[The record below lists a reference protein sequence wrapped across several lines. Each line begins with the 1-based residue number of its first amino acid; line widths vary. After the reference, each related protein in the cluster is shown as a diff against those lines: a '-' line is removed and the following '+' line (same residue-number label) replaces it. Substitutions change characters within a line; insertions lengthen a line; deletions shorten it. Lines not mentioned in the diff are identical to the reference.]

1 MIKPSH
7 PELFQHLKN
16 SIENKLEWGETAN
29 WSTADFEKLSDKI
42 QEKTGVILSV
52 STLKRI
58 FGRIDYQSKPALTTL
73 NTLAQYLGYEDWRA
87 FHNAYAQ
94 KEIPQAQVLSK
105 STFEPQVSAQK
116 KYGPVF
122 IIAISSVLVLVLVGL
137 FGYRFVQKK
146 KQFNSSTFRFS
157 SKTML
162 TQGLPN
168 SVVFDYDASA
178 ANENDS
184 VFIAQ
189 SWDTSRKMQV
199 DRNGKHHSAIYYYPG
214 YFRAKLIIG
223 NKIVHEHDIQIKT
236 DGWLGVVEA
245 AWGKEP
251 LYFKKDEI
259 ALPHEIAVTQE
270 LLKSYKID
278 LLPEAPPVRFY
289 NQKNMTGVMTNN
301 FSFETDIKTGT
312 GGSGN
317 SCQRVE
323 VLLQS
328 KNDIFIVPLV
338 NTACIGDIALTAGGF
353 YTDSKQDDLSGFG
366 CDLSE
371 WTKLK
376 IVCKNQQIRF
386 WINDKP
392 VYATTIKNTPTEI
405 VGLQYRFKG
414 AGFIR
419 NTRLSGPD
427 MKDINF

>member
-1 MIKPSH
+1 MIKSSH

-16 SIENKLEWGETAN
+16 SIENKLEWGETSN
-29 WSTADFEKLSDKI
+29 WSTADFEKLSEKI
-42 QEKTGVILSV
+42 QEKTGVILSI

-87 FHNAYAQ
+87 FRNAYVQ
-94 KEIPQAQVLSK
+94 KEISQNQVFSK
-105 STFEPQVSAQK
+105 STFEPQVSVQK
-116 KYGPVF
+116 KYGSVF
-122 IIAISSVLVLVLVGL
+122 IIGISSVIVLVVVLL
-137 FGYRFVQKK
+137 FGNRFVQKK
-146 KQFNSSTFRFS
+146 KHFDGSAFHFS

-178 ANENDS
+178 ASEDDS

-189 SWDTSRKMQV
+189 SWDTSRKTQV
-199 DRNGKHHSAIYYYPG
+199 DRNDKHHSAIYYYPG

-223 NKIVHEHDIQIKT
+223 DKIVREHDIQIKT
-236 DGWLGVVEA
+236 DGWLGLVEA

-251 LYFKKDEI
+251 LYFKKTEI
-259 ALPHEIAVTQE
+259 TLPHEIAVTQE
-270 LLKSYKID
+270 LLKSYKVD

-301 FSFETDIKTGT
+301 FSFETDIKTGIVN
-312 GGSGN
+312 SGN
-317 SCQRVE
+317 ICQRVE

-328 KNDIFIVPLV
+328 KNDIFIIPLV

-386 WINDKP
+386 WINDKH
-392 VYATTIKNTPTEI
+392 VYATTIKNAPTEI

-414 AGFIR
+414 AGFVR
-419 NTRLSGPD
+419 NTRLSGSE
-427 MKDINF
+427 MKDIIF

>member
-1 MIKPSH
+1 M
-7 PELFQHLKN
+7 
-16 SIENKLEWGETAN
+16 
-29 WSTADFEKLSDKI
+29 
-42 QEKTGVILSV
+42 
-52 STLKRI
+52 
-58 FGRIDYQSKPALTTL
+58 
-73 NTLAQYLGYEDWRA
+73 AQYLGYEDWRA
-87 FHNAYAQ
+87 FRNAYVQ
-94 KEIPQAQVLSK
+94 KEITQNQLYNK
-105 STFEPQVSAQK
+105 SAVEPQVSVRK
-116 KYGPVF
+116 KYGSIL
-122 IIAISSVLVLVLVGL
+122 IIAISSVIVLVVVLL
-137 FGYRFVQKK
+137 FGNSFVQKK
-146 KQFNSSTFRFS
+146 KHFNGNAFHFS

-178 ANENDS
+178 ANEDDS

-189 SWDTSRKMQV
+189 SWDTSRKTQV
-199 DRNGKHHSAIYYYPG
+199 DRNDKHHSAIYYYPG

-223 NKIVHEHDIQIKT
+223 DKIVREHDIQIKT
-236 DGWLGVVEA
+236 DGWLGLVEA

-251 LYFKKDEI
+251 LYFKKTEI
-259 ALPHEIAVTQE
+259 TLPHEIAVTQE
-270 LLKSYKID
+270 LLKSYKVD

-301 FSFETDIKTGT
+301 FSFETDIKTGIVN
-312 GGSGN
+312 SGN
-317 SCQRVE
+317 ICQRVE

-328 KNDIFIVPLV
+328 KNDIFIIPLV

-392 VYATTIKNTPTEI
+392 VYATTIKNAPTEI

-419 NTRLSGPD
+419 NTRLSGSE
-427 MKDINF
+427 MKEIIF

>member
-1 MIKPSH
+1 MIESSH

-16 SIENKLEWGETAN
+16 SIENKLEWGETSN
-29 WSTADFEKLSDKI
+29 WSTSDFEKLSEKI
-42 QEKTGVILSV
+42 QEKTAVILSI

-73 NTLAQYLGYEDWRA
+73 NTLAKYLDYEDWRA
-87 FHNAYAQ
+87 FRNAYVQ
-94 KEIPQAQVLSK
+94 KEISQNQVYSK
-105 STFEPQVSAQK
+105 SAVEPQVSVRK
-116 KYGPVF
+116 KYGSIF
-122 IIAISSVLVLVLVGL
+122 IIAISSVIVLVLIGL
-137 FGYRFVQKK
+137 FGNRFIPYKK
-146 KQFNSSTFRFS
+146 PFNNSAFHFS

-178 ANENDS
+178 ASEDDS

-189 SWDTSRKMQV
+189 SWDTSRKTQV
-199 DRNGKHHSAIYYYPG
+199 DRNDKHHSAIYYYPG

-223 NKIVHEHDIQIKT
+223 DKIVREHDIQIKT
-236 DGWLGVVEA
+236 DGWLGLVEA

-251 LYFKKDEI
+251 LYFKKTEI
-259 ALPHEIAVTQE
+259 TLPHEIAITQE
-270 LLKSYKID
+270 LLKSYKVD

-301 FSFETDIKTGT
+301 FSFETDIKTGIVN
-312 GGSGN
+312 SGN
-317 SCQRVE
+317 ICQRVE
-323 VLLQS
+323 VLLQA
-328 KNDIFIVPLV
+328 KNDIFIIPLV

-371 WTKLK
+371 WNKLK

-392 VYATTIKNTPTEI
+392 VYTTTIKNAPTEI

-419 NTRLSGPD
+419 NTRLSGSD
-427 MKDINF
+427 MKEIIF

>member
-1 MIKPSH
+1 MFKSSH
-7 PELFQHLKN
+7 PELFQHLKD

-29 WSTADFEKLSDKI
+29 WSTADFEKLSEKI

-87 FHNAYAQ
+87 FRNAHVQ
-94 KEIPQAQVLSK
+94 QEIPEKQVFSK
-105 STFEPQVSAQK
+105 SAFEPQVSVQK
-116 KYGPVF
+116 KYGSVF

-137 FGYRFVQKK
+137 LGNRFIQKK
-146 KQFNSSTFRFS
+146 KHFNGSAFRFS

-178 ANENDS
+178 ASEADS

-189 SWDTSRKMQV
+189 SWDTSRKTQV

-223 NKIVHEHDIQIKT
+223 DKIVREHDIQIKT
-236 DGWLGVVEA
+236 DGWLGLVEA

-251 LYFKKDEI
+251 LYFKKTEI
-259 ALPHEIAVTQE
+259 TLPHEIAVTQE

-301 FSFETDIKTGT
+301 FSFETAIKTET
-312 GGSGN
+312 GGVGN
-317 SCQRVE
+317 ICQRVE
-323 VLLQS
+323 VLLQA

-353 YTDSKQDDLSGFG
+353 NTDSKQDDLSGFG
-366 CDLSE
+366 CDLSN

-392 VYATTIKNTPTEI
+392 VYATTIKNAPTEI

-414 AGFIR
+414 AGSVR
-419 NTRLSGPD
+419 NTRLSGSD
-427 MKDINF
+427 MKDIIF